1 MLMMVKGRSGVQCKS
16 KERLQS
22 RECVLSVPECFTGSA
37 NALNK
42 GFRKIYSTAVCTRTF
57 DRVC

>member
-1 MLMMVKGRSGVQCKS
+1 MVKGRSGVQCKS
-16 KERLQS
+16 KERLKS
-22 RECVLSVPECFTGSA
+22 RECVLSVPGSA

-57 DRVC
+57 DCVC